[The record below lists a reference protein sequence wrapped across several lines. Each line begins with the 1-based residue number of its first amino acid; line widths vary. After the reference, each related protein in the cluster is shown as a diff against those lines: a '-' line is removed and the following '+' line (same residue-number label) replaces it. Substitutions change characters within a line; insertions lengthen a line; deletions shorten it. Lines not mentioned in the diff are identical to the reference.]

1 MEDFLDLNEVL
12 SFPSTVILVEHF
24 LDLECLCFI
33 ELIFEG
39 LKNLDTCKLFFFVE
53 LAEDC
58 EHVFDDVLCEK
69 KVLDVAVDFDEVL
82 EGYFFQKLAEHPLD
96 HLGVQLY
103 LVHVQYAFEAFAQLA
118 D

>member
-12 SFPSTVILVEHF
+12 SFPSAIILVEHF
-24 LDLECLCFI
+24 FDLECLCFI
-33 ELIFEG
+33 EVMFEG
-39 LKNLDTCKLFFFVE
+39 LENLCTCEAFFFVE

-58 EHVFDDVLCEK
+58 EHVFDDVLCEE
-69 KVLDVAVDFDEVL
+69 KVLDVAVDFDEVR
-82 EGYFFQKLAEHPLD
+82 EGDFLQKLAKHPLD

-103 LVHVQYAFEAFAQLA
+103 LVHVNYALEAFAQLA